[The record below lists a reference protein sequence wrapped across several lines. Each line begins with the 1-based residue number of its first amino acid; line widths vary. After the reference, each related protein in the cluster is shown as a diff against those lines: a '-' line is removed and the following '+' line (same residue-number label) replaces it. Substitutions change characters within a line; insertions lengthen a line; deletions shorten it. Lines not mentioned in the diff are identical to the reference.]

1 MTNMKVMKSERKGEI
16 SLNMAGRVTVTLKK
30 GKEKE
35 TLEKKNNIDISYA
48 STIGALLLFGTNSPY
63 AGVYASTFS
72 LPQGIV
78 ILLLNNGAVV
88 SQIQTSLQGLT
99 DTLTNAGETTTVT
112 FIGSD
117 ATTSQYSFD
126 QLELYTVVN
135 STLFL
140 RIAEVYLQTPI
151 TKGQN
156 DQVQVTWEIVIVSSI
171 PFANISSISQTE
183 CQSTCSQSG
192 VCSSNSIG
200 TQYTVSL
207 FNFLA
212 TVLLVPNLFQILQNQ
227 KVPMSYFTSLLPTVT
242 QVTGVVN
249 ALFYDACLNP
259 AGSWESQ
266 TNQVASASETFDQNY
281 VYVALNVVAEPSAEV
296 AYIMPFVEVQGG
308 GAQTNYPLAF
318 IAVQGVSI
326 PNQTQTFGILLKI
339 PYGPSTLV
347 SVSEST

>member
-1 MTNMKVMKSERKGEI
+1 MKVMKSERKGEI

-78 ILLLNNGAVV
+78 ILLINNGAVV

-99 DTLTNAGETTTVT
+99 DTLNTAGETTTIT

-117 ATTSQYSFD
+117 ATTSQYKFD
-126 QLELYTVVN
+126 KLELYTVVN
-135 STLFL
+135 SALFL
-140 RIAEVYLQTPI
+140 KIAEVSLQTPI

-156 DQVQVTWEIVIVSSI
+156 DQVQVTWEIVVVSSV
-171 PFANISSISQTE
+171 PFANINTISQSE
-183 CQSTCSQSG
+183 CQSTCPQPG
-192 VCSSNSIG
+192 ECSSNAVGS
-200 TQYTVSL
+200 QNMVSV

-212 TVLLVPNLFQILQNQ
+212 SVLLVPNLFQILQNQ
-227 KVPMSYFTSLLPTVT
+227 KVPMSFFASGMTTVT
-242 QVTGVVN
+242 TVSGVVQVG
-249 ALFYDACLNP
+249 FFDACLNS
-259 AGSWESQ
+259 AGLWNPV
-266 TNQVASASETFDQNY
+266 TDKVASASETFDQNY
-281 VYVALNVVAEPSAEV
+281 VYVALNVVFQPTAEV
-296 AYIMPFVEVQGG
+296 TYIMPFVQITGEGTG
-308 GAQTNYPLAF
+308 FIYPIAF
-318 IAVQGVSI
+318 IAVQGTSI
-326 PNQTQTFGILLKI
+326 PNQSQIFGILLKI

-347 SVSEST
+347 SLSESS